1 MVQTL
6 KHQLKKIPAREWQ
19 VGLANILLALRSTP
33 GATTGK
39 SPAELLMGRRLRTLL
54 DKFHPETSQN
64 FEEKGEEKPWLQNRK
79 LSVSDD
85 VLYRNFGRGPKWESG
100 KIEEINGSRNFTI
113 KTPDGD
119 QKKRH
124 LDQIIRKPVA
134 ATTVESIPESTVRS
148 PSHLNIQTRNTPS
161 VSELANSSKEGL
173 LEEDHQAGTPQ
184 QAHAEAWG
192 TAVEDE
198 NPSEITESSWKG
210 LRKADTRTSPF
221 GPYPLDSIGVQISSV
236 RFPKDNSGCCEW
248 FIVTADFGGFR
259 EQHLREVLIFCFNW
273 KKSAA
278 EAHRMLV
285 EVYGDTAAT
294 DKSCR
299 EWFRRFKDGDFSV
312 EDKPRSRQPK
322 KFEDKEL
329 EALLEEDQS
338 QTQEELAGSLGVT
351 QQAVSVRLR
360 AMGMIQKQGNWVPY
374 ELKPRDVERRFFTCE
389 LLIQRQQR
397 KGFLHRIVTGDEK
410 WIFYDNP
417 KRKKYYAKPGQSLP
431 STSNQHQ
438 SRTFMVRRSCSV
450 SGGTKRV
457 LFTMSC

>member
-1 MVQTL
+1 MVDAHTKWPEVKETGGSMSANTVIKGFREAFATHGIPDVVVSDNGTGFVAAEVKEYLQKHGIKFIQTAPYHPASNGLAERMVQTL

-198 NPSEITESSWKG
+198 NPSEITEKQ
-210 LRKADTRTSPF
+210 LE
-221 GPYPLDSIGVQISSV
+221 
-236 RFPKDNSGCCEW
+236 KD
-248 FIVTADFGGFR
+248 
-259 EQHLREVLIFCFNW
+259 
-273 KKSAA
+273 
-278 EAHRMLV
+278 
-285 EVYGDTAAT
+285 YG
-294 DKSCR
+294 K
-299 EWFRRFKDGDFSV
+299 
-312 EDKPRSRQPK
+312 
-322 KFEDKEL
+322 
-329 EALLEEDQS
+329 
-338 QTQEELAGSLGVT
+338 QTQE
-351 QQAVSVRLR
+351 
-360 AMGMIQKQGNWVPY
+360 P
-374 ELKPRDVERRFFTCE
+374 
-389 LLIQRQQR
+389 
-397 KGFLHRIVTGDEK
+397 
-410 WIFYDNP
+410 
-417 KRKKYYAKPGQSLP
+417 
-431 STSNQHQ
+431 
-438 SRTFMVRRSCSV
+438 RRSGRIRRPV
-450 SGGTKRV
+450 NR
-457 LFTMSC
+457 LNL